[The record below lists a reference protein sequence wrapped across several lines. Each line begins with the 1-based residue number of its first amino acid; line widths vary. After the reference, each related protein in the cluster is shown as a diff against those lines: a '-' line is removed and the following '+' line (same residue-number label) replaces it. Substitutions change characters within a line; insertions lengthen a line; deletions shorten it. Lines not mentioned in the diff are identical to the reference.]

1 MFYKIALI
9 LYIVAELDGVKADLP
24 VSFSRYFRSDFFF
37 LICLLIVLVIASGC
51 LGIFFFTLCR
61 VAVYC

>member
-37 LICLLIVLVIASGC
+37 PNLPIVLVIASGC